1 MYSSCTLYSW
11 CTDEVGL
18 CQHLVPL
25 IIVLKN
31 TQLCTCLHEAVT
43 DLSIDCAQVLEGL
56 LALAVVIVEKEPQV
70 EDIASYWVDAVD
82 SADAVTLV
90 LKP

>member
-1 MYSSCTLYSW
+1 MYSSRTAGARMKLAS
-11 CTDEVGL
+11 V
-18 CQHLVPL
+18 
-25 IIVLKN
+25 N
-31 TQLCTCLHEAVT
+31 TWFHSSLLEEYQLCTCLHEAVA
-43 DLSIDCAQVLEGL
+43 DLSIDCAQVVEGL

-90 LKP
+90 LTP

>member
-1 MYSSCTLYSW
+1 M
-11 CTDEVGL
+11 DEVGL

-31 TQLCTCLHEAVT
+31 TQLCTCLHEAVA
-43 DLSIDCAQVLEGL
+43 DLSIDCAQVVEGL

-70 EDIASYWVDAVD
+70 EDISSYGVDAVD

-90 LKP
+90 LTP